1 MYNEKVIMSEEKK
14 IFLFSVDLLNP
25 KTLLIKLNVFLNI
38 TLYFFFLNCSFASL
52 FIYFIVKTTFFS
64 MFSSD
69 WWYLLVT
76 MKTKVSVK
84 CSAADILLHR

>member
-38 TLYFFFLNCSFASL
+38 TLYFFFLIVALHPYL
-52 FIYFIVKTTFFS
+52 FI
-64 MFSSD
+64 
-69 WWYLLVT
+69 LL
-76 MKTKVSVK
+76 
-84 CSAADILLHR
+84 